1 MISKVSHIVVIRLKN
16 KYQSSKKKKKLF
28 PHSSY
33 RIWDLYAYSGQ
44 NMKCSTQHRT
54 LEVWTSDMVAKFHSE
69 LRVVTL

>member
-16 KYQSSKKKKKLF
+16 KYQSSKKKKLF

-44 NMKCSTQHRT
+44 NMKCSIQHRT